1 MSLSLVMKT
10 DHDMAGQSSPAPLDH
25 HRLTGNRPV
34 QFLTAPVP
42 FTRHEASAR
51 GISPYRLRTDSRYVQ
66 LTRGIWIDTQPETS
80 VIAPLWA
87 DHQWLRKQMHVKA
100 MLKLDDE
107 VAGCNLTAA
116 RLYGLPLPAHLNER
130 SVHVVTPAL
139 NASMTRP
146 GVALHR
152 YKELRT
158 SSFFDLPLISV
169 PQLFVELA
177 PILNVAELTTLG
189 EAAIGPW
196 HGEALTSLSSLRRE
210 VTDRD
215 RIHDRKT
222 TESALE
228 MMREG
233 VDSPRETWLRLWLI
247 NHGFP
252 EPVIH
257 PAIRCSVV
265 PGVLHPDLGYP
276 EKKVAIEYEGDHHRS
291 SDAQFAADNRRLEA
305 LNAAGWTVLRV
316 SKKTNMMQF
325 ARILKHH
332 LT

>member
-1 MSLSLVMKT
+1 MKT
-10 DHDMAGQSSPAPLDH
+10 DHDAARQLGPAPRDH

-34 QFLTAPVP
+34 QFLAAPVP
-42 FTRHEASAR
+42 FTRYEAPGR
-51 GISPYRLRTDSRYVQ
+51 GISLYRLRTDSRYLQ
-66 LTRGIWIDTQPETS
+66 LYRGIWIDTQPETS
-80 VIAPLWA
+80 VVAPLWA
-87 DHQWLRKQMHVKA
+87 DQEWLRKQMHVQA
-100 MLKLDDE
+100 ILKLDVE
-107 VAGCNLTAA
+107 VAACNVTAA
-116 RLYGLPLPAHLNER
+116 RLYGLPLPPHMNER
-130 SVHVVTPAL
+130 SVHVVTSAL
-139 NASMTRP
+139 NASMARP
-146 GVALHR
+146 GVVLHR

-158 SSFFDLPLISV
+158 SSFFDLPLISI

-177 PILNVAELTTLG
+177 PLLNVDELTTLG
-189 EAAIGPW
+189 EAAIGRW
-196 HGEALTSLSSLRRE
+196 HGGALTSLSSLRRE
-210 VTDRD
+210 VANRD
-215 RIHDRKT
+215 RIHDRNT
-222 TESALE
+222 AERALE
-228 MMREG
+228 LMREG

-276 EKKVAIEYEGDHHRS
+276 EKRVAIEYEGDHHRS

-316 SKKTNMMQF
+316 SKKTNMKHF
-325 ARILKHH
+325 AKILEHH